1 MATIFLD
8 MDGVVADFD
17 GYAEPIVGFRTPGG
31 VRYDQEGWAK
41 ISANPRVYRDLPE
54 MKDAD
59 RLVKEVQQ
67 LAKDNGMDV
76 HFLTAIP
83 RQNDVPWVHWDKIKW
98 IEQRW
103 VDIPVFFGP
112 YSNDKHQHC
121 KSSDDVLIDDRPS
134 NIEEWRAAGG
144 KAILHTGDVIATLID
159 LRSLVKSISVQ

>member
-1 MATIFLD
+1 MTTIYLD

-17 GYAEPIVGFRTPGG
+17 AYAEPIVGFRTPGG

-54 MKDAD
+54 MPDAD

-67 LAKDNGMDV
+67 LAANHSMDV
-76 HFLTAIP
+76 KFLTAIP

-98 IEQRW
+98 VESRW
-103 VDIPVFFGP
+103 PAIPVFFGP

-121 KSSDDVLIDDRPS
+121 KSPDDILIDDRPS
-134 NIEEWRAAGG
+134 NIKEWQAVGG
-144 KAILHTGDVIATLID
+144 KAILHQGDIDATLSA
-159 LRSLVKSISVQ
+159 LNELL